1 MALVLRLFALVN
13 CFCNNSINVYETVP
27 RHLSGTLVGIKLI
40 EKQCEKVLI
49 LKFLS
54 QELCYYTK
62 LNIFHLQI
70 TIATTKRIET

>member
-1 MALVLRLFALVN
+1 M
-13 CFCNNSINVYETVP
+13 
-27 RHLSGTLVGIKLI
+27 SGTLVGFKLI

-49 LKFLS
+49 LRFLS

-70 TIATTKRIET
+70 TIPTTKRIET